1 MSGAERIL
9 LGVERL
15 VTNDGVK
22 VSKSEFME
30 KEKENV
36 KRNGEIE
43 VVGKGSLFPRGVEC
57 GKGVSHPWL
66 KS

>member
-1 MSGAERIL
+1 M
-9 LGVERL
+9 
-15 VTNDGVK
+15 
-22 VSKSEFME
+22 
-30 KEKENV
+30 